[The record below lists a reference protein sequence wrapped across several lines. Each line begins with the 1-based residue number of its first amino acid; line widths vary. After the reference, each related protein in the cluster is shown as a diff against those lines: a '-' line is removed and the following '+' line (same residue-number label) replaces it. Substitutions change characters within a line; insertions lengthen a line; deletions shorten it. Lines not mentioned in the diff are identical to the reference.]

1 MWALSL
7 TLPLFVPL
15 QAFQMPTRYGGTFS
29 QRQYYPPTLCLARDK
44 DNTMA
49 SEALKIELSKY
60 LAKRAEVNADV
71 SAKQQVGR
79 VVGGTKGNAVLEFI
93 SGSPNKE
100 KIIEDAP
107 DVFDYTELERYGF
120 GYLVTPIMNA
130 GGRIEMYNLMNMPVP
145 KPRARAQRV
154 KKAPELVIDREGKND
169 EARYSGLKV
178 SQIIDDAEMGRQLE
192 EALRKQKE
200 GKELRKKLQEE
211 MFEAPFA
218 DKRNTS
224 AQKMTPDWTPER
236 LDEEG
241 RRVGQAMAWARKA
254 RAGEFKKDPYELMN
268 IEGALQIYS
277 FITTPFVAF
286 AFGTATRS
294 MCDIL
299 NFDTNARDGLLDALQ
314 PVALAIVVVSMVSS
328 IYCIVQAPIR
338 NRSSFVWAIKGY
350 AGGPFAVLQL
360 KNLNPLVTRGESENG
375 ENAVA

>member
-15 QAFQMPTRYGGTFS
+15 HAFQMPTRYGGTFS
-29 QRQYYPPTLCLARDK
+29 PRQYYPSTLCLARDK
-44 DNTMA
+44 DNSMTR
-49 SEALKIELSKY
+49 EELKLELSKY
-60 LAKRAEVNADV
+60 LAKRVEVNADV

-130 GGRIEMYNLMNMPVP
+130 GGRIEMYNLLNMPVP
-145 KPRARAQRV
+145 KPKARAQRV

-286 AFGTATRS
+286 AFGSATRS
-294 MCDIL
+294 LFDIL
-299 NFDTNARDGLLDALQ
+299 NFDTNASDGLLDALQ
-314 PVALAIVVVSMVSS
+314 PVALAIVVVSIVSS